1 MDTVD
6 EVREK
11 LPIEQVVGE
20 VVPSLKRAG
29 GAYKG
34 LCPFHNE
41 KTPSFYVT
49 PSRGIYKC
57 FSCGKHGDIFTF
69 IMETRNMDFRDALH
83 LLADK
88 AGVRIEETPRDGG
101 GESPSRRIYD
111 ANAAAAT
118 YFQGMLAAPAGAP
131 ARAYLERR
139 AITRD
144 TIESFGLGYAP
155 ETRDGLCA
163 RLRSGGYTDEQ
174 IVAAGLATAPEDGG
188 PIRDYFRGRVMF
200 PIRDAKGGILGF
212 GGRVMG
218 DGQPK
223 YLNTRATAVFEKS
236 RVLYAIEA
244 ARDSIRGS
252 REGVI
257 VEGYMDA
264 LRAHQ
269 EGFTNVVATLG
280 TSITGD
286 QLRALARYLPSRLVL
301 ALDADPAGQKAAVRA
316 GLNALGELPKK
327 QATTPGERAEQV
339 QVYVATLPPGQ
350 DPDDAIR
357 ADPTVWRRAIADA
370 TRLMDHYFALVEAG
384 LDRARPEWKQE
395 ALDTLIPSIGQLD
408 GVGLQQTYI
417 ERLSELTGIDARYI
431 REQTPGAAPLALLK
445 GYGGKGRRDA
455 GRRGEADGAPRPG
468 GITAPLAA
476 AHDPVRVTEEY
487 LLGLLLLHR
496 PLTADTRSELS
507 AYVLSTVE
515 LAPLLTA
522 VLSGEEPPSEADE
535 TVERL
540 IAAAGLQPPLARHQ
554 LAGAVRLCVTR
565 AEEERA
571 RRRLLELGDVLSQVD
586 VETGR
591 EMNDR
596 TLEAFVRK
604 EQQSVRLV
612 REQDGRRRQP
622 YGDPFYDVT

>member
-20 VVPSLKRAG
+20 FVPSLKRAG

-69 IMETRNMDFRDALH
+69 IMETRNMGFRDALH
-83 LLADK
+83 FLADK
-88 AGVRIEETPRDGG
+88 AGVQIEETTREGG
-101 GESPSRRIYD
+101 DESPSKRIYD

-118 YFQGMLAAPAGAP
+118 YFQGMLAAPVGVP

-139 AITRD
+139 AITAN
-144 TIESFGLGYAP
+144 TIERFGLGYAP

-174 IVAAGLATAPEDGG
+174 IVAAGLATAPDDG
-188 PIRDYFRGRVMF
+188 PIRDYFRGRVVF
-200 PIRDAKGGILGF
+200 PIRDAKGHILGF

-223 YLNTRATAVFEKS
+223 YLNTRATPVFEKS

-269 EGFTNVVATLG
+269 EGFANVVATLG

-327 QATTPGERAEQV
+327 PTTTPGERAEQV
-339 QVYVATLPPGQ
+339 QVYVATLPAGQ

-357 ADPTVWRRAIADA
+357 ADPNVWRQAIADA
-370 TRLMDHYFALVEAG
+370 TRLMDHYFGLVEAG

-395 ALDTLIPSIGQLD
+395 ALDTLIPAIGQLD

-417 ERLSELTGIDARYI
+417 EQLSELTGIDVRYI

-445 GYGGKGRRDA
+445 GYGGKSRRDG

-468 GITAPLAA
+468 GITAPAPA

-487 LLGLLLLHR
+487 LLGLLLQHR
-496 PLTADTRSELS
+496 PLVPDVRDEVA
-507 AYVLSTVE
+507 AYVLSTAE
-515 LAPLLTA
+515 LAPLLKA
-522 VLSGEEPPSEADE
+522 VLAGEEPPPETDE

-540 IAAAGLQPPLARHQ
+540 IAAANLQPPLARHQ

-586 VETGR
+586 AETGR
-591 EMNDR
+591 EMGAR
-596 TLEAFVRK
+596 TLEAMTLR
-604 EQQSVRLV
+604 EQQTVRLV
-612 REQDGRRRQP
+612 REHDGRRRQP